1 MCTLKGY
8 AHTGTLVKWEAVGAW
23 EALRA
28 GRRWGPRRQLVTGR
42 QLESGRQWGTRR
54 YQGPSKVE
62 EATVVAVGG
71 RAAI

>member
-1 MCTLKGY
+1 M
-8 AHTGTLVKWEAVGAW
+8 
-23 EALRA
+23 
-28 GRRWGPRRQLVTGR
+28 TGR

-71 RAAI
+71 RAAILMVASLTQTSVIFP